1 MSSRSF
7 MKKIIFFGI
16 LIIAL
21 FLTAGFGCTRSN
33 EDIKNSDSQK
43 YPRLDE
49 NPVTNPVTTEGFEEG
64 RILVDRVRYVQAGS
78 PPLDFTNVI
87 FHNKKGE
94 GYRAEI
100 NSDKEVKV
108 QVMTDKDCVL
118 KGQGDEYTVIKEDE
132 GRDIVILGEKN
143 EGENRNLCIGAT
155 AAGNGQVEVKFK
167 V

>member
-1 MSSRSF
+1 

-21 FLTAGFGCTRSN
+21 FLTAGLGCTKSK
-33 EDIKNSDSQK
+33 EDIKDADSQK

-49 NPVTNPVTTEGFEEG
+49 NPVTPVTAEEFEEG

-78 PPLDFTNVI
+78 PPFDSTNVI
-87 FHNKKGE
+87 FHNKKDS

-100 NSDKEVKV
+100 NSDKEIQV
-108 QVMTDKDCVL
+108 QVMTDKDCLL
-118 KGQGDEYTVIKEDE
+118 KAQGDKYTIIKEDE
-132 GRDIVILGEKN
+132 GKNVVVVSEKN
-143 EGENRNLCIGAT
+143 QGDNRNLCIDAT

-167 V
+167 VVELV